1 MLTHHPR
8 DAVRVGRANR
18 IRHVS
23 WLSERSRNGGLDQV
37 VLPTGDGR
45 LWLCGKHL
53 IGPDP
58 EGTLVRTGASLV
70 VCLNDEAEL
79 VHRYPDYVRWLRDNA
94 EGRALWWP
102 VHDMHAP
109 GLDGIGS
116 LVAFVRARLDAGE
129 GVIVH
134 CGAGIGRAG
143 SLAAAVLIGHG
154 MSVADALAR
163 VAASRPGAGPQTL
176 AQELALAEYAESLQ
190 K

>member
-1 MLTHHPR
+1 MP
-8 DAVRVGRANR
+8 G
-18 IRHVS
+18 
-23 WLSERSRNGGLDQV
+23 WLSERSRNGGLDEV
-37 VLPTGDGR
+37 PLPSGAGR

-58 EGTLVRTGASLV
+58 EAALARTDASLV

-102 VHDMHAP
+102 VHDMHSP
-109 GLDGIGS
+109 GPEGVGL
-116 LVAFVRARLDAGE
+116 LVGHVRRHLDAGE

-143 SLAAAVLIGHG
+143 SLAAALLIAHG
-154 MSVADALAR
+154 MSVDAALAR

-176 AQELALAEYAESLQ
+176 AQQLALTEYAESLQ
-190 K
+190 N

>member
-1 MLTHHPR
+1 M
-8 DAVRVGRANR
+8 
-18 IRHVS
+18 S
-23 WLSERSRNGGLDQV
+23 WLSERSRNGGLDE
-37 VLPTGDGR
+37 VLLPSGHGR

-58 EGTLVRTGASLV
+58 EGTLARTDASLV

-94 EGRALWWP
+94 NGRALWWP

-116 LVAFVRARLDAGE
+116 LVRLVRQRLDAGQ
-129 GVIVH
+129 GVIAH

-143 SLAAAVLIGHG
+143 SLAAAVLIAHG
-154 MSVADALAR
+154 MTVEAALAR

-176 AQELALAEYAESLQ
+176 SQELALSEYAESLQ
-190 K
+190 N